1 MHPCPIV
8 FDLKHFQRKRL
19 RLCLDWAGAQRRRY
33 LQILKARLY
42 RKIKAM
48 GARQCGQS
56 KSAQLLQ

>member
-1 MHPCPIV
+1 M
-8 FDLKHFQRKRL
+8 FDLKHFQENDCASAL
-19 RLCLDWAGAQRRRY
+19 TGPGSAPEIFADLEG
-33 LQILKARLY
+33 RLY

>member
-1 MHPCPIV
+1 V